1 MSSASLV
8 SDCRC
13 LPFPSQAGCRG
24 AGSTQ
29 PAAWLTAGAVR
40 GGAGLRLLAGDAPG
54 SDEVSEHGV
63 RGAGLSQEHLSSP
76 IHYSGQCRR
85 ADRGR
90 GCIIDEG
97 EECPGSGKAGS
108 GPSCSTEP
116 RAKHFA
122 APQSRRAAPSPG
134 RAEPQRPHSAT
145 AETAQ
150 HRIARDGD
158 GDGDGDRDRDRTRTG
173 SARPGRALAAVPT
186 PYSPLRPRAALVM
199 MFFLSLSLSLGGD
212 LWRKMHNMFYLPC
225 GSHKIFTSSS
235 HYSQSESRRA
245 LEHGV
250 PPPCQDP
257 TNCSA
262 ATGRQCWQCW

>member
-1 MSSASLV
+1 MP
-8 SDCRC
+8 R
-13 LPFPSQAGCRG
+13 RG
-24 AGSTQ
+24 Q
-29 PAAWLTAGAVR
+29 
-40 GGAGLRLLAGDAPG
+40 
-54 SDEVSEHGV
+54 
-63 RGAGLSQEHLSSP
+63 
-76 IHYSGQCRR
+76 SGQRPPPR
-85 ADRGR
+85 
-90 GCIIDEG
+90 
-97 EECPGSGKAGS
+97 
-108 GPSCSTEP
+108 STEP

-145 AETAQ
+145 AETAR
-150 HRIARDGD
+150 HRIARDRDRD
-158 GDGDGDRDRDRTRTG
+158 GDGEGNRTRTG
-173 SARPGRALAAVPT
+173 AARPGRAPAAVPT
-186 PYSPLRPRAALVM
+186 PCSPLRLRAALVM

-262 ATGRQCWQCW
+262 AGSAGTAGRA